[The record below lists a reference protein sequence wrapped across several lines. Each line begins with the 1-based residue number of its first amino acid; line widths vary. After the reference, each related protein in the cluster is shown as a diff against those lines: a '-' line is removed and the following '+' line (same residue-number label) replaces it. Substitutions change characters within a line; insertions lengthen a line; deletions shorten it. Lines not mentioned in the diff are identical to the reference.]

1 MRADHHP
8 RATART
14 NRIQHINANGAHMKK
29 KGLYQWLH
37 QFGVASSIAMGVWV
51 TTADAATLN
60 VPSTSTTG
68 VFNVSY
74 TGNSRSHVSFLE
86 VDSDGSLTH
95 IHTDSPAPASS
106 SIAVSKPAGVYRYRL
121 KLCDKATS
129 GQPSNCSLS
138 GIRSISV
145 NISST
150 RASEQIDYTYD
161 ALGRVTSTR
170 ENGSLKSSYCYDAA
184 GNRKK
189 VTEGKNN
196 ASCNN

>member
-1 MRADHHP
+1 
-8 RATART
+8 
-14 NRIQHINANGAHMKK
+14 MKK

-51 TTADAATLN
+51 TTAGAATLN

-106 SIAVSKPAGVYRYRL
+106 SIAKWWGQVLPFAFL
-121 KLCDKATS
+121 LLALC
-129 GQPSNCSLS
+129 PCME
-138 GIRSISV
+138 
-145 NISST
+145 SS
-150 RASEQIDYTYD
+150 R
-161 ALGRVTSTR
+161 
-170 ENGSLKSSYCYDAA
+170 KS
-184 GNRKK
+184 RIIF
-189 VTEGKNN
+189 
-196 ASCNN
+196 